1 MRDPRDVP
9 GYLAPVRQ
17 ALTQPILMGGAP
29 RSYAILNGTLAAIV
43 AFAGAIVPGI
53 ILGIAGHVLGVFLA
67 RRDPDVIEVLKRAM
81 RIQRPP
87 RVLNFPTGQGR

>member
-9 GYLAPVRQ
+9 GFLAPVRQ
-17 ALTQPILMGGAP
+17 AFTQPILMGGAP

-43 AFAGAIVPGI
+43 AFAGLAVPGI

-67 RRDPDVIEVLKRAM
+67 RRDPDFVEVLKRAM
-81 RIQRPP
+81 RI
-87 RVLNFPTGQGR
+87 NGRLEC

>member
-1 MRDPRDVP
+1 MRDPRDVA

-53 ILGIAGHVLGVFLA
+53 LLGIAGHVLGVFLA

-81 RIQRPP
+81 RIS
-87 RVLNFPTGQGR
+87 GRLEC

>member
-9 GYLAPVRQ
+9 GFLAPVRH
-17 ALTQPILMGGAP
+17 ALTAPLLMGGAP

-67 RRDPDVIEVLKRAM
+67 RRDPDVIEVLKRAI
-81 RIQRPP
+81 RIS
-87 RVLNFPTGQGR
+87 GRLEC

>member
-9 GYLAPVRQ
+9 GFLAPLRQ

-43 AFAGAIVPGI
+43 AFAGALIPGI

-81 RIQRPP
+81 RI
-87 RVLNFPTGQGR
+87 NGRLEC

>member
-1 MRDPRDVP
+1 MTMRDPRDVP

-81 RIQRPP
+81 RIS
-87 RVLNFPTGQGR
+87 GRLEC

>member
-1 MRDPRDVP
+1 MTMRDPRDVP

-29 RSYAILNGTLAAIV
+29 RPYAILNGTLAAIV

-53 ILGIAGHVLGVFLA
+53 LLGIAGHVLGVFLA
-67 RRDPDVIEVLKRAM
+67 RRDPDVIEVLKRSM
-81 RIQRPP
+81 RIPSR
-87 RVLNFPTGQGR
+87 LEE

>member
-9 GYLAPVRQ
+9 GFLAPVRQ

-29 RSYAILNGTLAAIV
+29 RSYAILNGTLASIV
-43 AFAGAIVPGI
+43 AFAGAPIPGI

-81 RIQRPP
+81 RI
-87 RVLNFPTGQGR
+87 NGRLEC

>member
-17 ALTQPILMGGAP
+17 ALIQPILMGGAP
-29 RSYAILNGTLAAIV
+29 RSYAILSGTLAAIV

-53 ILGIAGHVLGVFLA
+53 VLGIAGHVLGVFLA

-81 RIQRPP
+81 RIPNRLEQ
-87 RVLNFPTGQGR
+87 

>member
-1 MRDPRDVP
+1 MRDSRDVP

-43 AFAGAIVPGI
+43 IFAGAIVPGI

-67 RRDPDVIEVLKRAM
+67 RRDPDALEVLKRAM
-81 RIQRPP
+81 RIS
-87 RVLNFPTGQGR
+87 GRLEC

>member
-1 MRDPRDVP
+1 MSMRDPRDVP

-43 AFAGAIVPGI
+43 AFAGAIVPGV

-81 RIQRPP
+81 RIS
-87 RVLNFPTGQGR
+87 GRLEC

>member
-1 MRDPRDVP
+1 MTMRDPRDVP

-53 ILGIAGHVLGVFLA
+53 LLGIAGHVLGVFLA

-81 RIQRPP
+81 RIPNR
-87 RVLNFPTGQGR
+87 LE

>member
-53 ILGIAGHVLGVFLA
+53 LLGIAGHVLGVFLA

-81 RIQRPP
+81 RIPNR
-87 RVLNFPTGQGR
+87 LE

>member
-9 GYLAPVRQ
+9 GFLAPVRQ

-43 AFAGAIVPGI
+43 AFAGALIPGI

-81 RIQRPP
+81 RINSR
-87 RVLNFPTGQGR
+87 LEC

>member
-9 GYLAPVRQ
+9 GYMAPVRQ

-43 AFAGAIVPGI
+43 AFAGAIVPGV

-81 RIQRPP
+81 RIS
-87 RVLNFPTGQGR
+87 GRLEC

>member
-1 MRDPRDVP
+1 MSMRDPRDVP

-53 ILGIAGHVLGVFLA
+53 LLGIAGHVLGVFLA

-81 RIQRPP
+81 RIPNR
-87 RVLNFPTGQGR
+87 LE

>member
-1 MRDPRDVP
+1 MRDPRDAP

-17 ALTQPILMGGAP
+17 ALTAPILMGGAP

-43 AFAGAIVPGI
+43 AFAGALVPGI
-53 ILGIAGHVLGVFLA
+53 ILGIAGHALGVFLA

-81 RIQRPP
+81 RIS
-87 RVLNFPTGQGR
+87 GRLEC